1 MAFGLLLFSSLTAVF
16 ADSQWTVTV
25 GGAVNNA
32 LSLTLDDLAAMPKST
47 VYGELYCLGQF
58 VDKGYWTGVRLG
70 LLLEQAGYNQGT
82 ESVDFY
88 AQDGYQTNLPIE
100 TAMRQDV
107 IVAYE
112 KDGQPLTET
121 LRLVIPG
128 AGGNLWIA
136 LITSISVSMS
146 PSPPLPTD
154 PEQTLKPTPTPTPTQ
169 PPTPPPLPKSQPKNE
184 TATQP
189 ITPPTPTNSQPVQQQ
204 DSSGSNFPAEY
215 GYPIVF
221 AAIAAIAAAAV
232 YLIHERKK

>member
-1 MAFGLLLFSSLTAVF
+1 MAFGLLLFSSFTGVF
-16 ADSQWTVTV
+16 ADSDWRLTIN
-25 GGAVNNA
+25 GAVSNTLN
-32 LSLTLDDLAAMPKST
+32 LTLDDLAAMPKTT
-47 VYGELYCLGQF
+47 VNAILACYGQF
-58 VDKGYWTGVRLG
+58 VVSGDWTGVRLG
-70 LLLEQAGYNQGT
+70 LLLEQAGYNQGA

-128 AGGNLWIA
+128 ANGNLWIA

-146 PSPPLPTD
+146 PSPPSPIA
-154 PEQTLKPTPTPTPTQ
+154 PEPIPTPTPTQ
-169 PPTPPPLPKSQPKNE
+169 PPTPPPPPKSQPKNE

-204 DSSGSNFPAEY
+204 GSSGSNFPAEY

>member
-1 MAFGLLLFSSLTAVF
+1 MKKKLLHVSLLAMAFGLLLFSSLTAVF

-47 VYGELYCLGQF
+47 VYGDLYCLDQF

-70 LLLEQAGYNQGT
+70 LLLEQAGYNQGAK
-82 ESVDFY
+82 SVHFH
-88 AQDGYQTNLPIE
+88 AQDGYQTNPLPIE

-128 AGGNLWIA
+128 ANGDQWIA
-136 LITSISVSMS
+136 MITSISVSMS
-146 PSPPLPTD
+146 PSPLSPIA
-154 PEQTLKPTPTPTPTQ
+154 PEPTPTPTPTQ
-169 PPTPPPLPKSQPKNE
+169 PPTPPPPPKSQPKMK
-184 TATQP
+184 QP
-189 ITPPTPTNSQPVQQQ
+189 LSRSLHQHQQIVNQCSNRVLQVQTSQRNTDIQ
-204 DSSGSNFPAEY
+204 
-215 GYPIVF
+215 
-221 AAIAAIAAAAV
+221 
-232 YLIHERKK
+232 